1 MDKPRPIIRRM
12 PKQSKTDAAA
22 GSSRPG
28 SAKNASAM
36 PGLGLEPVRHE
47 RFAERVYDSLFHSI
61 MTGKLA
67 PDTRLPPEV
76 QLAHFFQVSR
86 PVVRQALDRLRQ
98 DRLVEPIRGSGTYV
112 RACGTLPDPVIPAG
126 RYATDMSHIIHGLEL
141 RLVIEPE
148 CAHLAALRR
157 KPTDL
162 ARMEEML
169 EGFEKATARGD
180 VAHHFDYG
188 FHETIAQATANP
200 RLVKVLKSLEYDVS
214 HAVNLWRH
222 MAQMK
227 PWQRTQDAL
236 DEHRAIFELIKRHD
250 ADGARR
256 AMRSHVE
263 KARVRML
270 DAATDI

>member
-1 MDKPRPIIRRM
+1 MPSTTPQTPLKPVL
-12 PKQSKTDAAA
+12 PKEPAALTPA
-22 GSSRPG
+22 
-28 SAKNASAM
+28 
-36 PGLGLEPVRHE
+36 GLGLEPVRHE

-61 MTGKLA
+61 MTGKLP

-76 QLAHFFQVSR
+76 QLATFFQVSR

-112 RACGTLPDPVIPAG
+112 RAHTTSAPVQPLA
-126 RYATDMSHIIHGLEL
+126 RSATDMSHIVHGLEL

-157 KPTDL
+157 KPADL

-169 EGFEKATARGD
+169 DGFEAATATGD

-200 RLVKVLKSLEYDVS
+200 RMAQVLKSLELDVS

-227 PWQRTQDAL
+227 PWKRSQDAL
-236 DEHRAIFELIKRHD
+236 DEHRAIFELIKRQD
-250 ADGARR
+250 AEGARH

-270 DAATDI
+270 DAAPDI

>member
-1 MDKPRPIIRRM
+1 M
-12 PKQSKTDAAA
+12 PKPPKTDPA
-22 GSSRPG
+22 GQLSPLL
-28 SAKNASAM
+28 A
-36 PGLGLEPVRHE
+36 GLKLEPVRHE
-47 RFAERVYDSLFHSI
+47 RFAERVYESLFHSI

-67 PDTRLPPEV
+67 ADTRLPPEV
-76 QLAHFFQVSR
+76 QLASFFQVSR

-112 RACGTLPDPVIPAG
+112 RAAG
-126 RYATDMSHIIHGLEL
+126 APPEAAAAPSRSATDMNHIVHGLEL
-141 RLVIEPE
+141 RLIIEPE
-148 CAHLAALRR
+148 CAYLAALRR
-157 KPTDL
+157 KPADL

-169 EGFEKATARGD
+169 DGFEKASARGD

-200 RLVKVLKSLEYDVS
+200 RMVKVLQSLEYDVS

-236 DEHRAIFELIKRHD
+236 DEHRMIFELIKRHD
-250 ADGARR
+250 AEGARH

-270 DAATDI
+270 DSATEI

>member
-1 MDKPRPIIRRM
+1 MEKPPNTVAVTVAE
-12 PKQSKTDAAA
+12 PLGPGGAAHA
-22 GSSRPG
+22 GT
-28 SAKNASAM
+28 AA
-36 PGLGLEPVRHE
+36 GLGLEPVRHE

-61 MTGKLA
+61 MTGKLV
-67 PDTRLPPEV
+67 PDTRLPSEV
-76 QLAHFFQVSR
+76 QLASFFQVSR

-112 RACGTLPDPVIPAG
+112 RAGTGTAEPVVPVL
-126 RYATDMSHIIHGLEL
+126 RYATDMSHIVHGLEL
-141 RLVIEPE
+141 RLIIEPE

-157 KPTDL
+157 KTADL

-169 EGFEKATARGD
+169 DGFEKASARGD

-200 RLVKVLKSLEYDVS
+200 RIAKVLKSLEYDVS

-227 PWQRTQDAL
+227 PWQRSQEAL
-236 DEHRAIFELIKRHD
+236 DEHRAIFKLIKRQD
-250 ADGARR
+250 ADGARH

-263 KARVRML
+263 KAHVRML

>member
-1 MDKPRPIIRRM
+1 MAIKQTRTAKPLEEPM
-12 PKQSKTDAAA
+12 PDDGA
-22 GSSRPG
+22 GIFALP
-28 SAKNASAM
+28 A
-36 PGLGLEPVRHE
+36 GLGLEPVRHE
-47 RFAERVYDSLFHSI
+47 RFAERVYDSLFHAI

-76 QLAHFFQVSR
+76 QLARFFQVSR

-112 RACGTLPDPVIPAG
+112 RAGVAAEPAQPAPHL
-126 RYATDMSHIIHGLEL
+126 ATDMGHIVHGLEL

-157 KPTDL
+157 KPADL

-169 EGFEKATARGD
+169 DGFEKASALGD

-188 FHETIAQATANP
+188 FHEAIAQATANP
-200 RLVKVLKSLEYDVS
+200 RMARVLKSLEYDVS

-227 PWQRTQDAL
+227 PWKRSQDAL
-236 DEHRAIFELIKRHD
+236 DEHRTIFELIKRQD
-250 ADGARR
+250 AEGARH

-263 KARVRML
+263 KARIRML
-270 DAATDI
+270 DSGTDI